1 MKDSYIYVVKPIDAD
16 HFLQLSNYFLCF
28 FRTTKGTLVEMRKV
42 KLFCLPYAGGSS
54 AAIYYKWKKY
64 LDSNIEVV
72 PVELAGR
79 GRRMSESSYDSM
91 LNAVEDVYNIIKPII
106 KDCDYAF
113 YGHSMG
119 TIIAFELCRKI
130 MSENERQPLHLF
142 VSGRYPP
149 STRRAEK
156 YLSRLPDNIFLEEV
170 CKLGGTSTEIV
181 ANKELC
187 DIFVPILKADYRII
201 EEYKYIN
208 SDKKFNC
215 GITAFNGKGD
225 TEVSYN
231 EVKEW
236 GKHTLLQNPIYEFE
250 GNHFFINDKIAEIT
264 EIINST
270 IYGIITESACY

>member
-1 MKDSYIYVVKPIDAD
+1 
-16 HFLQLSNYFLCF
+16 
-28 FRTTKGTLVEMRKV
+28 MRKV
-42 KLFCLPYAGGSS
+42 KLFCLPYAGGSAS
-54 AAIYYKWKKY
+54 IYYKWKKY
-64 LDSNIEVV
+64 LDSNIEVF

-79 GRRMSESSYDSM
+79 GRRMSEGLYDSM

-106 KDCDYAF
+106 IDCDYAF

-130 MSENERQPLHLF
+130 MGENERQPLHLF

-149 STRRAEK
+149 STRRTEK

-170 CKLGGTSTEIV
+170 CKLGGTSTELV
-181 ANKELC
+181 VNKELC

-208 SDKKFNC
+208 SDRKFNY
-215 GITAFNGKGD
+215 GITAFNGKD
-225 TEVSYN
+225 DLEVTYN

-236 GKHTLLQNPIYEFE
+236 GQHTLLQNPIYEFE
-250 GNHFFINDKIAEIT
+250 GNHFFINDKIAEIS

-270 IYGIITESACY
+270 IDCIISDSVCY